1 MVYCHPPILLGL
13 FLNNLSHILL
23 INSTFLFHKKQ
34 LKSRKNLL
42 FYEPKASVP
51 LNSSSLF
58 LLFMFSR
65 RCFIQKSWFLF
76 SATELPF
83 ILLEKKNNTISIHS
97 EGVPLVVVGIK
108 NFANRKMNI
117 DRCGMI
123 LSRHLFVQI

>member
-58 LLFMFSR
+58 LLS
-65 RCFIQKSWFLF
+65 CFQEGVLF
-76 SATELPF
+76 KNLGSFFQRLNYHSYY
-83 ILLEKKNNTISIHS
+83 LKKNNTISIHS